1 MIQVEIP
8 NSVSEYKAKF
18 IAGLTGKQVALICF
32 AGFAIFLDFKF
43 IKPYLGETVAMVIA
57 VIPAFLAAAFG
68 WSNPYGMSFDKYL
81 KSVVLQS
88 VVAPKVR
95 KARNTSSFMVPCD
108 KNYVPIPDSQLSE
121 EVLEHVNYIREK
133 CGITVKE
140 EVDGKKKRKKEKK
153 PKYKKSP
160 AAIL

>member
-43 IKPYLGETVAMVIA
+43 IKPYLGETVALAIA

-68 WSNPYGMSFDKYL
+68 WSNPYGMPFDKFL

-95 KARNTSSFMVPCD
+95 KARNKSLFVVP
-108 KNYVPIPDSQLSE
+108 
-121 EVLEHVNYIREK
+121 
-133 CGITVKE
+133 
-140 EVDGKKKRKKEKK
+140 
-153 PKYKKSP
+153 
-160 AAIL
+160 